1 MQHVTR
7 TYAHRAPFG
16 GTLSQ
21 TRANGNSN
29 HSDNRSSSHSGK
41 HRTLLQNPK
50 PRKSGV
56 DRSANARAIVLGHP
70 RAKAHFSRIDGRTHI
85 GVWLVGPHQASS
97 QLKRNPANGRMRGL
111 LRPAALPDIAA
122 QPNVCRNS
130 QGLASRGLPSASLLA
145 SHRQRAKNPGRK
157 RVGNACNAASCL
169 RPLSTR
175 VLERNRHVHPNVF
188 PAHPARN
195 LRRHPALRC
204 ARPDACRPPA

>member
-21 TRANGNSN
+21 VCANGRSN

-56 DRSANARAIVLGHP
+56 DRSANACAIVLGHP

-97 QLKRNPANGRMRGL
+97 QLKRKPSEWPHAWFVALCSPACYCR
-111 LRPAALPDIAA
+111 AAKRLPQFAGCSIARLAERIAA
-122 QPNVCRNS
+122 C
-130 QGLASRGLPSASLLA
+130 
-145 SHRQRAKNPGRK
+145 
-157 RVGNACNAASCL
+157 
-169 RPLSTR
+169 
-175 VLERNRHVHPNVF
+175 
-188 PAHPARN
+188 
-195 LRRHPALRC
+195 
-204 ARPDACRPPA
+204 